1 MNLLIETPFFWRT
14 LRARDHVTRARY
26 FQIFMSQLLLTRTNF
41 LFTFFSLF
49 GKSFGNFI
57 PRLFAALS
65 FNLLALNLEFEPIT
79 QRELFLTAPLT
90 ITFLHIFVQS
100 YIEEEL
106 AKLYFSFR
114 FSRLLGLLLM
124 PAKMHFD
131 SWCLKEKL
139 CRIMHIKVLN
149 EVKIQCPSNKQINTS

>member
-1 MNLLIETPFFWRT
+1 MH
-14 LRARDHVTRARY
+14 ARDHVTRARY

-79 QRELFLTAPLT
+79 QRELFLTWCRDPGCERSPSEQG
-90 ITFLHIFVQS
+90 FYSIF
-100 YIEEEL
+100 
-106 AKLYFSFR
+106 
-114 FSRLLGLLLM
+114 
-124 PAKMHFD
+124 H
-131 SWCLKEKL
+131 
-139 CRIMHIKVLN
+139 
-149 EVKIQCPSNKQINTS
+149 